1 MATFTYTAVNK
12 DGSRESATIEAGSLL
27 SAGHLLKEQGLVPL
41 ELEEKHQQKFWN
53 WIKNVASV
61 PLKEKIVFIENLHL
75 MLKAG
80 IAVPRGLRII
90 TKQSRNRKFKVVLD
104 QMANSVEAG
113 KSLNEALA
121 DYPKIF
127 SHIFISMIK
136 VGEMSGD
143 LEQSLEYLSIQL
155 EREHDL
161 KSKTKGAMMYPAV
174 IVCAMVII
182 GILLAI
188 FVLPKLTATFKEFNT
203 QLPLTTRMVVNFT
216 DFTSAHPIIILAVVV
231 GLVAGAIAGF
241 KTTAGKRAFNW
252 FILHM
257 PVINPIVKKINLA
270 RFSRILSSMMKSGIS
285 VVEGLQVTAEAMDN
299 VYYKEVLMETST
311 NVKLGK
317 PLTEAL
323 SQHENLF
330 PVIVTQMLEVGEE
343 TGNIE
348 AILQQLAESFE
359 AEIDNTMKNLSSIIE
374 PLLLLVIGGV
384 VGFLALAL
392 ISPIYS
398 IGQNIN

>member
-1 MATFTYTAVNK
+1 MATFTYTAINK
-12 DGSRESATIEAGSLL
+12 DGTRQTATIEAGSLL
-27 SAGHLLKEQGLVPL
+27 AAGHQLKEQGLVPV
-41 ELEEKHQQKFWN
+41 ELEEKHERQLLTWL
-53 WIKNVASV
+53 KNSASI

-80 IAVPRGLRII
+80 IAVPRALRIAN
-90 TKQSRNRKFKVVLD
+90 KQSRNRKFKGVLD
-104 QMANSVEAG
+104 HMANSVEAG

-121 DYPKIF
+121 EYPKVF
-127 SHIFISMIK
+127 SHIFVSMVK

-143 LEQSLEYLSIQL
+143 LEQSLEYLGIQL

-174 IVCAMVII
+174 IVSAMVII
-182 GILLAI
+182 GIFLAI
-188 FVLPKLTATFKEFNT
+188 FVLPKLTATFKEFNAE
-203 QLPLTTRMVVNFT
+203 LPLATRIVVSFT
-216 DFTSAHPIIILAVVV
+216 DFTSSHPVLILGALVLLV
-231 GLVAGAIAGF
+231 GGVISSL
-241 KTTAGKRAFNW
+241 KTTPGKRAFSW
-252 FILHM
+252 FVLHM
-257 PVINPIVKKINLA
+257 PVIHPIVKKINLA

-285 VVEGLQVTAEAMDN
+285 IVEGLQVTAEAMDN
-299 VYYKEVLMETST
+299 VYYKEVLMETSV

-317 PLTEAL
+317 PLTRAL
-323 SQHENLF
+323 SEHDKLF

-348 AILQQLAESFE
+348 TILQQLAESFE
-359 AEIDNTMKNLSSIIE
+359 TEIDNTMKNLSSIIE

-398 IGQNIN
+398 IGQNIQ

>member
-1 MATFTYTAVNK
+1 MPQFIYTAVKK
-12 DGSRESATIEAGSLL
+12 DGTRETATIEAGSLL
-27 SAGHLLKEQGLVPL
+27 SAGHQLKEQGLIPV
-41 ELEEKHQQKFWN
+41 ELEEKHEQKFWT
-53 WIKNVASV
+53 WVKNAASV

-90 TKQSRNRKFKVVLD
+90 TKQSRNKKFKNIME

-127 SHIFISMIK
+127 SHIFVSMVK

-161 KSKTKGAMMYPAV
+161 KSKTRGAMMYPAV
-174 IVCAMVII
+174 IVIAMVII

-188 FVLPKLTATFKEFNT
+188 FVLPKLTSTFKEFNT
-203 QLPLTTRMVVNFT
+203 ELPLTTRIVVGFT
-216 DFTSAHPIIILAVVV
+216 DFTSAHPSVILI
-231 GLVAGAIAGF
+231 GLVVFVVSFILGLR
-241 KTTAGKRAFNW
+241 TEAGKRGFDW

-257 PVINPIVKKINLA
+257 PIINPIIKKINLA

-285 VVEGLQVTAEAMDN
+285 IVEGLQVTAEAMDN
-299 VYYKEVLMETST
+299 VYYKEVLMETSA

-317 PLTEAL
+317 PLTQAL
-323 SQHENLF
+323 SQHDKLF

-348 AILQQLAESFE
+348 AILQQLAESLE

>member
-1 MATFTYTAVNK
+1 MATFTYIAVNK
-12 DGSRESATIEAGSLL
+12 DGSRESATIEANSLL
-27 SAGHLLKEQGLVPL
+27 MAGHLLKEQGLVPL
-41 ELEEKHQQKFWN
+41 ELEERHDNRLLTWL
-53 WIKNVASV
+53 KNATSV

-75 MLKAG
+75 MIKAG
-80 IAVPRGLRII
+80 IPVPRGLRII
-90 TKQSRNRKFKVVLD
+90 TKQSRNRKFKAVLD

-127 SHIFISMIK
+127 SHIFVSMVK
-136 VGEMSGD
+136 VGEMGGD
-143 LEQSLEYLSIQL
+143 LEQSLEYLSTQL

-161 KSKTKGAMMYPAV
+161 KTKTKGAMMYPAV
-174 IVCAMVII
+174 IVSAMIII

-203 QLPLTTRMVVNFT
+203 QLPLTTRIVVGFT
-216 DFTSAHPIIILAVVV
+216 DFTSAHPVIILVVLVAVVAAA
-231 GLVAGAIAGF
+231 VAGL
-241 KTTAGKRAFNW
+241 KTTAGKRGFNW
-252 FILHM
+252 FLLHM

-299 VYYKEVLMETST
+299 VYYKEVLMETAS

-317 PLTEAL
+317 PLTQAL
-323 SQHENLF
+323 AAHDKLF

-348 AILQQLAESFE
+348 SILQQLAESFE

-374 PLLLLVIGGV
+374 PLLLLIIGGV

>member
-12 DGSRESATIEAGSLL
+12 QGVRQSATIEAGSLL
-27 SAGHLLKEQGLVPL
+27 SAGHQLKEQGLIPI
-41 ELEEKHQQKFWN
+41 ELEEKHEQKLWT
-53 WIKNVASV
+53 WIKNASSV

-80 IAVPRGLRII
+80 IPVPRALRII
-90 TKQSRNRKFKVVLD
+90 TKQSRNRKFKGVLE
-104 QMANSVEAG
+104 QMANSVESG
-113 KSLNEALA
+113 KSLNETLA
-121 DYPKIF
+121 EYPKLF
-127 SHIFISMIK
+127 SHIFVSMVK

-143 LEQSLEYLSIQL
+143 LEKSLEYLGIQL

-174 IVCAMVII
+174 IVSAMVII
-182 GILLAI
+182 GIVLSI
-188 FVLPKLTATFKEFNT
+188 FVLPKLTATFKEFDAE
-203 QLPLTTRMVVNFT
+203 LPLTTRMVVSFT
-216 DFTSAHPIIILAVVV
+216 DFTSSHPVVIL
-231 GLVAGAIAGF
+231 LLLFGAITGF
-241 KTTAGKRAFNW
+241 ILSLRTEPGKRAFNW
-252 FILHM
+252 FLLHM
-257 PVINPIVKKINLA
+257 PIINPIIKKINLA

-299 VYYKEVLMETST
+299 VYYKEVLMETSA
-311 NVKLGK
+311 NVKIGK
-317 PLTEAL
+317 PLTQAL
-323 SQHENLF
+323 SEHEKLF
-330 PVIVTQMLEVGEE
+330 PIIVTQMLEVGEE

-392 ISPIYS
+392 ISPIYN

>member
-1 MATFTYTAVNK
+1 MPTFTYTAVN
-12 DGSRESATIEAGSLL
+12 REGVRQSSTIEAGSILA
-27 SAGHLLKEQGLVPL
+27 AGHLLKEQGLVPV
-41 ELEEKHQQKFWN
+41 ELEEKRQQKFWN
-53 WIKNVASV
+53 WVKNISSIA
-61 PLKEKIVFIENLHL
+61 LKEKIVFIEDLHL

-80 IAVPRGLRII
+80 IAVPRALRII
-90 TKQSRNRKFKVVLD
+90 TKQSRNHKFKGILEN
-104 QMANSVEAG
+104 MANSVEAG
-113 KSLNEALA
+113 KALHEALGE
-121 DYPKIF
+121 YPKIF
-127 SHIFISMIK
+127 SHIFVSMVK

-143 LEQSLEYLSIQL
+143 LEQSLQYLGVQL

-188 FVLPKLTATFKEFNT
+188 FVLPKLTSTFKEFDAD
-203 QLPLTTRMVVNFT
+203 LPLITRIVVAFT
-216 DFTSAHPIIILAVVV
+216 DFTSAHPVLILGAVAALVV
-231 GLVAGAIAGF
+231 GFIAGLR
-241 KTTAGKRAFNW
+241 TTPGKRAFHW
-252 FILHM
+252 FLLHM
-257 PVINPIVKKINLA
+257 PIINPIVKKINLA

-285 VVEGLQVTAEAMDN
+285 IVEGLQVTAEAMDN
-299 VYYKEVLMETST
+299 VYYKEVLAETSV

-317 PLTEAL
+317 PLTQAL
-323 SQHENLF
+323 SSHDKLF

-343 TGNIE
+343 TGNVE
-348 AILQQLAESFE
+348 TVLLQLAESLE

-398 IGQNIN
+398 IGQNIQ

>member
-1 MATFTYTAVNK
+1 MPTFTYTAVNK
-12 DGSRESATIEAGSLL
+12 DGSRESATVEAASLL
-27 SAGHLLKEQGLVPL
+27 AAGHLLKEQGLVPL
-41 ELEEKHQQKFWN
+41 ELEEKHQQRFLTWL
-53 WIKNVASV
+53 KNAASV

-90 TKQSRNRKFKVVLD
+90 TKQSRNRKFKTILD

-113 KSLNEALA
+113 KSLNEALS

-127 SHIFISMIK
+127 SHIFVSMVK

-174 IVCAMVII
+174 IVSAMVII

-203 QLPLTTRMVVNFT
+203 QLPLTTRIVVSFT
-216 DFTSAHPIIILAVVV
+216 DFTSAHPVVILVALVAVVGAAV
-231 GLVAGAIAGF
+231 GFL
-241 KTTAGKRAFNW
+241 KTPGGKRAFNW
-252 FILHM
+252 FLLHM

-299 VYYKEVLMETST
+299 VYYKEVLMETSA

-317 PLTEAL
+317 PLTQAL
-323 SQHENLF
+323 SEHDNLF

-348 AILQQLAESFE
+348 VILQQLAESFE

-374 PLLLLVIGGV
+374 PLLLLVIGAV

-398 IGQNIN
+398 IGQNIQ